1 MGKLATAF
9 QEFTRIDKPRVAM
22 FYFWAVIVSIGVCW
36 RLASAIQEIRYREWQ
51 PISDD
56 ENDLEDTSSF
66 KRHSLLDFPYA
77 IMKRYFIIPATFG
90 YRCSQNVRW
99 CTIPPRIQ
107 SLTISSFVVLNI
119 VLCSVSYRV
128 FSDNLY
134 WPLISTQLWRYVSD
148 RTGAIALANFP
159 LIWLFGTRNNV
170 LMWLTGWGFG
180 TYNNFHRW
188 VARVATVQA
197 VVHSIGYTE
206 MIFERMYQ
214 IFPWYAEITGEKAA
228 IGHSS

>member
-1 MGKLATAF
+1 
-9 QEFTRIDKPRVAM
+9 M
-22 FYFWAVIVSIGVCW
+22 FYFWAVVISIGICW
-36 RLASAIQEIRYREWQ
+36 RLATVIQEMRYREWQ
-51 PISDD
+51 ALPED
-56 ENDLEDTSSF
+56 EPDLEFDALKSYGTL
-66 KRHSLLDFPYA
+66 SLPYSVL
-77 IMKRYFIIPATFG
+77 KRYIIVPATFG
-90 YRCSQNVRW
+90 YRCSQSVGW

-107 SLTISSFVVLNI
+107 SLTIFAFVLLNI
-119 VLCSVSYRV
+119 VLCSISYRV
-128 FSDNLY
+128 FTDNLY
-134 WPLISTQLWRYVSD
+134 WPLVSTQLWRYVSD

-206 MIFERMYQ
+206 MIFERM
-214 IFPWYAEITGEKAA
+214 FDFTVV
-228 IGHSS
+228 